1 MDTMTDTMQTVT
13 VSADTFRDL
22 LTGTALF
29 MDTSKDAM
37 PRLSC
42 IYLSITGG
50 EIKAHATDRYRL
62 ITGTMKGEGELGD
75 IAIRS
80 NDVKSILADLKTL
93 PKGKFMR
100 HEITLSRAGD
110 ILTVT
115 IGSSSRTVYLAGET
129 FPPYEHL
136 FSNTRLSVEKIT
148 FNPNFMAILAKVPTD
163 SKTGQ
168 LTVEFNG
175 DVKPIQFTIPHD
187 SVKWRGLIMP
197 MRIKE

>member
-1 MDTMTDTMQTVT
+1 MNTMTDTMQTAT

-50 EIKAHATDRYRL
+50 EIKANATDRYRL

-80 NDVKSILADLKTL
+80 NDVKSILADLKAL

-110 ILTVT
+110 ILTIT

-136 FSNTRLSVEKIT
+136 FSDKHVAVDEMS
-148 FNPNFMAILAKVPTD
+148 FNPNFMATIGKVPSTRQD
-163 SKTGQ
+163 Q
-168 LTVEFNG
+168 VIVRFNG
-175 DVKPIQFTIPHD
+175 KDKPIQFTVPSDDI
-187 SVKWRGLIMP
+187 SWRGLIMP